1 MSVFPTCEP
10 VADLARD
17 SGAALRERGARA
29 RSPPPAA
36 AVQKRAQQARQRI
49 ATPHPARKVPL
60 MPEVVFHVDQSKS
73 MRDQDPP
80 GHNRWH
86 PDIPPVA
93 SVRPGSEFRVECR
106 EWTDAQ
112 LGNND
117 SANDVR
123 DVDLSVCHMLS
134 GPIEVQGAE
143 PGDLLVVDILDL
155 GPVPQ
160 ETGPAPGQ
168 GWGYTGVFA
177 KANGGGFLTDWF
189 PDSLKAIWDFHGQE
203 ATSRH
208 LPGIRYTGITHPG
221 LFGTA
226 PSAELLARW
235 NERERA
241 LIATDP
247 DRVPPLAL
255 PPLEDGTLAG
265 RLTGSELQQVAREGA
280 RTVPARENGGNHDI
294 KNFTRGSRVFYPVH
308 VPGAKLSGGDLH
320 FSQGDGEITFCG
332 AIEMGG
338 FIDFGVDLIKGG
350 METYGVS
357 TNPIFLPGRV
367 EPRYSEFIS
376 FIGISVEHETNTNR
390 YMNATLAYKRACLN
404 AIEYLKTFGYSA
416 EQAYLLLGSAP
427 IEGRISGI
435 VDIPNACCSL
445 YLPTAIFDFD
455 IRPTAEGP
463 RRADRGQC
471 AVTS

>member
-1 MSVFPTCEP
+1 
-10 VADLARD
+10 
-17 SGAALRERGARA
+17 
-29 RSPPPAA
+29 
-36 AVQKRAQQARQRI
+36 
-49 ATPHPARKVPL
+49 
-60 MPEVVFHVDQSKS
+60 MPEVVFTVDQGKS
-73 MRDQDPP
+73 MREQTVP

-86 PDIPPVA
+86 PDIPVA
-93 SVRPGSEFRVECR
+93 AMVRPGDEFRVECR

-123 DVDLSVCHMLS
+123 DVDLSHAHMLS
-134 GPIEVQGAE
+134 GPIGVEGAE

-155 GPVPQ
+155 GAVPQ
-160 ETGPAPGQ
+160 QVGEAPGQ

-177 KANGGGFLTDWF
+177 KANGGGFLTDTF
-189 PDSLKAIWDFHGQE
+189 PDAYKAIWDFHGQI

-226 PSAELLARW
+226 PSAELLANW
-235 NERERA
+235 NRREQA
-241 LIATDP
+241 LIDREP
-247 DRVPPLAL
+247 DRVPPLGL
-255 PPLEDGTLAG
+255 PPLEQNTLAG
-265 RLTGSELQQVAREGA
+265 QANGEVARRISQEGA

-294 KNFTRGSRVFYPVH
+294 KNFTRGSRVYYPVH

-338 FIDFGVDLIKGG
+338 FIDFGVDLIKDG
-350 METYGVS
+350 MNKYGVT
-357 TNPIFLPGRV
+357 TNPILIPGRV
-367 EPRYSEFIS
+367 EPRYSEFLT
-376 FIGISVEHETNTNR
+376 FIGFSVDEQSGENL
-390 YMNATLAYKRACLN
+390 YLDATVAYRRACLN
-404 AIEYLKTFGYSA
+404 AVEYLTKFGYSG

-427 IEGRISGI
+427 IEGRVSGV

-455 IRPTAEGP
+455 IRPNADGP
-463 RRADRGQC
+463 KSGDRGS
-471 AVTS
+471 AAKSS

>member
-1 MSVFPTCEP
+1 
-10 VADLARD
+10 
-17 SGAALRERGARA
+17 
-29 RSPPPAA
+29 
-36 AVQKRAQQARQRI
+36 
-49 ATPHPARKVPL
+49 
-60 MPEVVFHVDQSKS
+60 MPEVVFSVDQSKP
-73 MRDQDPP
+73 MAEQAVP

-86 PDIPPVA
+86 PDIPAAA

-112 LGNND
+112 ITNSD

-123 DVDLSVCHMLS
+123 DVDLSRAHMLS
-134 GPIEVQGAE
+134 GPVRVEGAE

-155 GPVPQ
+155 GPCPQ
-160 ETGPAPGQ
+160 EVGDAPGQ
-168 GWGYTGVFA
+168 GWGYTGIFA
-177 KANGGGFLTDWF
+177 KENGGGFLTDHY
-189 PDSLKAIWDFHGQE
+189 PESAKAIWDFHGQE

-208 LPGIRYTGITHPG
+208 IPGVRYTGITHPG

-226 PSAELLARW
+226 PSADLLAEW
-235 NERERA
+235 NRREQA
-241 LIATDP
+241 LIDKDP

-255 PPLEDGTLAG
+255 PPLEDQTLAG
-265 RLTGSELQQVAREGA
+265 TLTGDALAKVAREGA

-308 VPGAKLSGGDLH
+308 VDGALLSGGDLH

-350 METYGVS
+350 MAKYGVT
-357 TNPIFLPGRV
+357 TNPIFMPGRV
-367 EPRYSEFIS
+367 EPRYSEFLT
-376 FIGISVEHETNTNR
+376 FIGISVDEGGENH
-390 YMNATLAYKRACLN
+390 YLDATIAYRRACLN
-404 AIEYLKTFGYSA
+404 AIAYLKTFGYTG

-427 IEGRISGI
+427 IEGRISGV

-455 IRPTAEGP
+455 IRPTADGP
-463 RRADRGQC
+463 TPSDRG
-471 AVTS
+471 TSALAS

>member
-1 MSVFPTCEP
+1 
-10 VADLARD
+10 
-17 SGAALRERGARA
+17 
-29 RSPPPAA
+29 
-36 AVQKRAQQARQRI
+36 
-49 ATPHPARKVPL
+49 
-60 MPEVVFHVDQSKS
+60 MPDVVFTVDQAKS
-73 MRDQDPP
+73 MRDQAVP

-86 PDIPPVA
+86 PDVPVA
-93 SVRPGSEFRVECR
+93 TMVRPGQSIRVECR
-106 EWTDAQ
+106 EWTDGQ
-112 LGNND
+112 IGNND

-123 DVDLSVCHMLS
+123 DVDLTHAHMLS
-134 GPIEVQGAE
+134 GPIGVQGAE

-155 GPVPQ
+155 GPVQAPQ
-160 ETGPAPGQ
+160 EFGDAPGQ

-177 KANGGGFLTDWF
+177 KVNGGGFLTDYY
-189 PDSLKAIWDFHGQE
+189 PDAYKAVWDFSGQV

-208 LPGIRYTGITHPG
+208 IPGVRYTGITHPG

-235 NERERA
+235 NARERA

-247 DRVPPLAL
+247 DRVPALAL
-255 PPLEDGTLAG
+255 PPLVENTLAG
-265 RLTGSELQQVAREGA
+265 QASGDVADGIARDGA

-308 VPGAKLSGGDLH
+308 VEGAKLSGGDLH

-338 FIDFGVDLIKGG
+338 YIDFHIDLIKGG
-350 METYGVS
+350 METYGVT
-357 TNPIFLPGRV
+357 TNPVFMPGNV
-367 EPRYSEFIS
+367 EPRYSEFLT
-376 FIGISVEHETNTNR
+376 FIGISVDHRDDSNL
-390 YMNATLAYKRACLN
+390 YLDATQAYRNACLN
-404 AIEYLKTFGYSA
+404 AVEYLKKFGYSG

-427 IEGRISGI
+427 IEGRISGV
-435 VDIPNACCSL
+435 VDIPNACASL

-455 IRPTAEGP
+455 IRPSAAGP
-463 RRADRGQC
+463 VRADRGQC

>member
-1 MSVFPTCEP
+1 
-10 VADLARD
+10 
-17 SGAALRERGARA
+17 
-29 RSPPPAA
+29 
-36 AVQKRAQQARQRI
+36 
-49 ATPHPARKVPL
+49 
-60 MPEVVFHVDQSKS
+60 MPEVVFSVDQALS
-73 MRDQDPP
+73 MRDQKVP

-86 PDIPPVA
+86 PDIPPAVT
-93 SVRPGSEFRVECR
+93 VRPGSEFRIECR
-106 EWTDAQ
+106 DWTDNQ
-112 LGNND
+112 IGNND

-123 DVDLSVCHMLS
+123 DVDLTHAHMLS
-134 GPIEVQGAE
+134 GPIAVEGAE

-160 ETGPAPGQ
+160 ADGEGSGQ

-177 KANGGGFLTDWF
+177 KDNGGGFLTDHF
-189 PDSLKAIWDFHGQE
+189 PDSYKAVWDFHGQQ

-208 LPGIRYTGITHPG
+208 IPGVRYTGITHPG

-235 NERERA
+235 NAREQA
-241 LIATDP
+241 LIDTDP
-247 DRVPPLAL
+247 HRVPALAL
-255 PPLEDGTLAG
+255 PPLVDNALAG
-265 RLTGSELQQVAREGA
+265 TAAGETASRIATEGA

-294 KNFTRGSRVFYPVH
+294 KNFTRGSRVFYPVL
-308 VPGAKLSGGDLH
+308 VPGALLSGGDLH

-338 FIDFGVDLIKGG
+338 FIDLHVDLIKGG
-350 METYGVS
+350 MEKYGVT
-357 TNPIFLPGRV
+357 TNPIFMPGNV
-367 EPRYSEFIS
+367 APQYTEFIS
-376 FIGISVEHETNTNR
+376 FVGISVDHETDTNH
-390 YMNATLAYKRACLN
+390 YLDATMAYRNACLN
-404 AIEYLKTFGYSA
+404 AVEYLKTFGYSG

-427 IEGRISGI
+427 IEGRLSGV
-435 VDIPNACCSL
+435 VDIPNACSTL

-463 RRADRGQC
+463 RKADRGQC

>member
-1 MSVFPTCEP
+1 
-10 VADLARD
+10 
-17 SGAALRERGARA
+17 
-29 RSPPPAA
+29 
-36 AVQKRAQQARQRI
+36 
-49 ATPHPARKVPL
+49 
-60 MPEVVFHVDQSKS
+60 MPEVVFSVDQSRS
-73 MRDQDPP
+73 MRDQEVP

-86 PDIPPVA
+86 PDVPTVA
-93 SVRPGSEFRVECR
+93 TVRPGDEFRVECR

-112 LGNND
+112 IGNND

-123 DVDLSVCHMLS
+123 DVDLKATHMLS
-134 GPIEVQGAE
+134 GPIGVEGAE

-160 ETGPAPGQ
+160 QVGDAPGQ

-177 KANGGGFLTDWF
+177 KANGGGFLTDYF
-189 PDSLKAIWDFHGQE
+189 PDAYKAIWDFHGQV

-208 LPGIRYTGITHPG
+208 LPGVRFTGITHPG

-226 PSAELLARW
+226 PSAELLERW
-235 NERERA
+235 NRREQA
-241 LIATDP
+241 LIDTDP
-247 DRVPPLAL
+247 DRIPPLGLA
-255 PPLEDGTLAG
+255 PDPDQALAG
-265 RLTGSELQQVAREGA
+265 KATGSEAESIGRDGA

-308 VPGAKLSGGDLH
+308 VSGAKLSGGDLH

-338 FIDFGVDLIKGG
+338 YIDFHVDLIKGG
-350 METYGVS
+350 MEKYGVS
-357 TNPIFLPGRV
+357 TNPVFMPGNV
-367 EPRYSEFIS
+367 EPRYSEFLS
-376 FIGISVEHETNTNR
+376 FIGISVDHDTDTNY
-390 YMNATLAYKRACLN
+390 YMDATVAYRRACLN
-404 AIEYLKTFGYSA
+404 AVEYLKKFGYTG
-416 EQAYLLLGSAP
+416 EQAYLLLGAAP

-445 YLPTAIFDFD
+445 YLPTGIFDFD
-455 IRPTAEGP
+455 VRPTTEGP
-463 RRADRGQC
+463 KTADRGQC